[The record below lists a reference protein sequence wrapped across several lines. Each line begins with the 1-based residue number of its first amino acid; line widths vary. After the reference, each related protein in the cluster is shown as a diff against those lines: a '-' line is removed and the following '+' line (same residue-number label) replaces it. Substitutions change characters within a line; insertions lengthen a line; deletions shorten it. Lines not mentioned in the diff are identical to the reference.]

1 MKKTLFSETNLI
13 EPIRRAVREQGFN
26 TPTPIQ
32 EQAIPLL
39 LEGNDL
45 MGSAQTGSGKTAA
58 FTLPI
63 LQNLATNRIKSRAR
77 TTRVLVLV
85 PTRELAVQISECFAT
100 FGKYLRLKQALV
112 YGGVSRSRQI
122 ERLARGVD
130 IVVATPGRLLD
141 LMQEGAVLLHRTEVF
156 VLDEADRM
164 LDMGFIPDIKKIL
177 AKLPARRQSM
187 FFSATLPPD
196 AVRLAESML
205 KEPNRIEIVSNMK
218 TEPKIEQ
225 NLLFVERENKK
236 SLLMEIVSRPNV
248 SKTLVF
254 TRTKHK
260 AQNLARQLVRKHLKA
275 DSLHGDKSQTA
286 RQKAL
291 RGFHSGSVSILV
303 ATDIA
308 ARGIDVSDIDH
319 VINFDLPNEPEI
331 YVHRIGR
338 TARAGKIGTA
348 LSFCD
353 RTEMEHL
360 YQIERFLKNTLPVLE
375 DHPFHSKVVAAS
387 KKRTTRP
394 TGASRSSRP
403 SSRSRRPHHVGGR
416 SYSRT
421 VPMTARDTNR

>member
-1 MKKTLFSETNLI
+1 MNTNFFDGTNLI
-13 EPIRRAVREQGFN
+13 EPIRRALREQHFN

-63 LQNLATNRIKSRAR
+63 MQKLAKDRTKPEAR
-77 TTRVLVLV
+77 TTRVLVLA
-85 PTRELAVQISECFAT
+85 PTRELAVQISECFET
-100 FGKYLRLKQALV
+100 FGKYLRLKSALV
-112 YGGVSRSRQI
+112 YGGVSRRRQI

-141 LMQEGAVLLHRTEVF
+141 LMQEGAVLLHRTEVM

-164 LDMGFIPDIKKIL
+164 LDMGFIPDIRKIL
-177 AKLPARRQSM
+177 EKLPTHRQSM

-196 AVRLAESML
+196 AIRLAKSML
-205 KEPNRIEIVSNMK
+205 KDPKRIEIASNTI

-236 SLLMEIVSRPNV
+236 SLLMEILSRPGVSRV
-248 SKTLVF
+248 LVF

-260 AQNLARQLVRKHLKA
+260 AQSLARQLVRNHLKA
-275 DSLHGDKSQTA
+275 DSIHGDKSQAA

-291 RGFHSGSVSILV
+291 TDFHSGRVRILV

-308 ARGIDVSDIDH
+308 ARGIDVNDIDH
-319 VINFDLPNEPEI
+319 VINFDLPNEPGN

-353 RTEMEHL
+353 QTEVEYLH
-360 YQIERFLKNTLPVLE
+360 QIEKLLKKPLPVQT
-375 DHPFHSKVVAAS
+375 DHPFHAMVVAAS
-387 KKRTTRP
+387 KNATARLAAAPRSRGP
-394 TGASRSSRP
+394 NSRSGRP
-403 SSRSRRPHHVGGR
+403 RHFGGR
-416 SYSRT
+416 SYPRRT
-421 VPMTARDTNR
+421 TITARGPSR